1 MRKIGFTGTRNGM
14 TDLQKKAVKKFITS
28 EKFNEL
34 HHGDCIGS
42 DKDIH
47 DMVVEYR
54 EKESKKIKIIGH
66 PPKYNKYQ
74 ANCKCDILLA
84 KNDYLSR
91 NHDIVDYTDILIAT
105 PDCKE
110 RLHSGTWSTVRYAR
124 KKDKKVYI
132 FNKNG
137 LLKME

>member
-47 DMVVEYR
+47 DMIVEYR
-54 EKESKKIKIIGH
+54 EEESKKIKIIGH

-91 NHDIVDYTDILIAT
+91 NHNIVDYTDILIAT

>member
-1 MRKIGFTGTRNGM
+1 MRKIGFTGTRHGM
-14 TDLQKKAVKKFITS
+14 TELQKAAVKKFITS

-42 DKDIH
+42 DRDIH
-47 DMVVEYR
+47 NIIVKYR
-54 EKESKKIKIIGH
+54 EEENKKIKIVGH

-91 NHDIVDYTDILIAT
+91 NHNIVDITDILIAT
-105 PDCKE
+105 PDSKE

-124 KKDKKVYI
+124 KKDKKIYI

-137 LLKME
+137 LLKTE

>member
-1 MRKIGFTGTRNGM
+1 MRKIGFTGTRHGM
-14 TDLQKKAVKKFITS
+14 SDAQKEAVKAFLIA

-34 HHGDCIGS
+34 HHGDCVGS

-47 DMVVEYR
+47 DMVVAYR
-54 EKESKKIKIIGH
+54 EAEEKKVKIVGH

-74 ANCKCDILLA
+74 ANCKCDIMLA
-84 KNDYLSR
+84 KDDYLTR
-91 NHDIVDYTDILIAT
+91 NHNIVDATDILIAT
-105 PDCKE
+105 PDTKE

-132 FNKNG
+132 FSKNG
-137 LLKME
+137 TMKME